1 MHVETDRL
9 WWKHGVLY
17 QIYPR
22 SFFDSNGD
30 GIGDIPGITQKLDYI
45 AALGVDGIWLSPINT
60 SPMYDFGYDISD
72 YRAID
77 PVFGADGDFQRLIEE
92 AHARGIRIIMDL
104 VVNHTSHL
112 HPWFIESRASKDN
125 PKRDWYIWRDGING
139 EPPNNWMAAFGG
151 RAWEWDSET
160 GQYYLHSFLK
170 EQPDVNWRNERLKKA
185 IFGEIRYWLDRGV
198 DGFRLDVVN
207 QFVKDDRFRSNPFTI
222 GPRPRPYDM
231 QRHLYDRNRPEL
243 HGILREFRAL
253 LDRYHERMSVGEINA
268 EPPGD
273 PVLAASYLGSG
284 DDELHLAFDF
294 SLLFTKW
301 SARRFFEVL
310 KKWDGL
316 IPAKGWPCY
325 VLSNHDQ
332 PRAISRYASGNDTM
346 KRAKVAA
353 AMLLTLRGTPF
364 IYYGEEIGMENGRLR
379 RKEIVDPLGKK
390 YWPFHPGRDPERTPM
405 QWDSSPHAGFSAAAP
420 WLPINP
426 DYREINVERSLRDP
440 GSLLN
445 FYKELIKLRRE
456 KPALN
461 RGGWRAAAG
470 MTGDVLG
477 YFRETERQSIFV
489 ALNFSRATQAIAA
502 TGSDGIWKALFSTH
516 KPSGDCFSGLRM
528 KLAPYEVVIL
538 ERIG

>member
-477 YFRETERQSIFV
+477 YFRETERQSVFV

>member
-1 MHVETDRL
+1 METDRL

-273 PVLAASYLGSG
+273 TVLAASYLGSG

-461 RGGWRAAAG
+461 RGGWRAVAG

-477 YFRETERQSIFV
+477 YFRETERQSVFV

>member
-1 MHVETDRL
+1 METDRL

>member
-1 MHVETDRL
+1 METDRL

-273 PVLAASYLGSG
+273 TVLAASYLGSG

-461 RGGWRAAAG
+461 RGGWRAVAG

>member
-1 MHVETDRL
+1 METDRL

-461 RGGWRAAAG
+461 RGGWRAVAG

>member
-1 MHVETDRL
+1 METDRL

-364 IYYGEEIGMENGRLR
+364 IYYGEEIGMKNGRLR

>member
-1 MHVETDRL
+1 METDRL

-364 IYYGEEIGMENGRLR
+364 IYYGEEIGMKNGRLR

-420 WLPINP
+420 WLPTNP

>member
-1 MHVETDRL
+1 METDRL

-461 RGGWRAAAG
+461 RGGWRAVAG

-477 YFRETERQSIFV
+477 YFRETERQSVFV

>member
-1 MHVETDRL
+1 METDRL

-273 PVLAASYLGSG
+273 TVLAASYLGSG

-477 YFRETERQSIFV
+477 YFRETERQSVFV